1 MTFIDI
7 HDVGQIG
14 TIFGIVAILVTTF
27 FQVRSYKKEQHELQE
42 RNRESITREINDKTS
57 LLFERIEGRLEAIKI
72 AALVTTEDIGELKRQ
87 LAALKLYVETLD
99 REGTIEWKKTKPFLM
114 EKIANLQK
122 SIEELDARILNFKVE
137 RKTLEGKISE
147 IKDDFSQEKESLR

>member
-27 FQVRSYKKEQHELQE
+27 FQVRSYKKEQRELQE
-42 RNRESITREINDKTS
+42 RNRESITREINDKTT

-72 AALVTTEDIGELKRQ
+72 AALVTTEDIAELKKQ
-87 LAALKLYVETLD
+87 VGALRLYVETLD
-99 REGTIEWKKTKPFLM
+99 REGTIEWKKTKPYIV
-114 EKIANLQK
+114 EKISALEKHIDELNKRISNFNAKRQR
-122 SIEELDARILNFKVE
+122 IEDENRRMQDEF
-137 RKTLEGKISE
+137 SE
-147 IKDDFSQEKESLR
+147 NKLRS